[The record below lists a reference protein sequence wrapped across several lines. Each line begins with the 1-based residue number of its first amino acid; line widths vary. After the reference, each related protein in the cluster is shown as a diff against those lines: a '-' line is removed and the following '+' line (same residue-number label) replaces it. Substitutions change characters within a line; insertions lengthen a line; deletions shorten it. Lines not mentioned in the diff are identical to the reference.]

1 MLNTQQ
7 QVSIT
12 QNQILILKRAPHL
25 HRQQCARKSGN
36 KQTNKKTETGIL
48 FSRRA
53 AEWIYLSVRM
63 PAAACSLEILSAAAC
78 SLELSHEAA
87 VSSSAV
93 ASVVVT

>member
-1 MLNTQQ
+1 VRHKVWQ
-7 QVSIT
+7 
-12 QNQILILKRAPHL
+12 
-25 HRQQCARKSGN
+25 
-36 KQTNKKTETGIL
+36 QTNQQKTETGIF